1 MTKYFFQGVDCTKLF
16 DLSIEPISFKDNPK
30 DHIPKY
36 GSIIYTIWNKSDEWI
51 YVGIGGLGQSP
62 NTPLH
67 KRNPVSRIQ
76 QHQSGRR
83 SGDQFC
89 IYVHDYFVVPQL
101 DLQQYEFVRG
111 GLDRLTKRYIQEEL
125 FYRFVVIQNKESIQ
139 LVRKIENELK
149 IGFKDFGKPLLNGI

>member
-1 MTKYFFQGVDCTKLF
+1 MTKYSFYDVDCTRLF
-16 DLSIEPISFKDNPK
+16 DLSVKPISFRDNPK
-30 DHIPKY
+30 DYITNY
-36 GSIIYTIWNKSDEWI
+36 GSIIYAIWNKFDQWI

-62 NTPLH
+62 NTPLQ

-101 DLQQYEFVRG
+101 DLNQYEFVRD
-111 GLDRLTKRYIQEEL
+111 GLDRLTKQYIQEQL
-125 FYRFVVIQNKESIQ
+125 FYRFVVIQNDQSIE
-139 LVRKIENELK
+139 LVRKIENDLK
-149 IGFKDFGKPLLNGI
+149 TGLDGFGKPLLNGV